1 MYMIMWAENDWIK
14 MKKLGERTEWKWG
27 YEKRTLRFCVLH
39 DRLEEMVL
47 LRALAMWKILHVILL
62 CHRWLRRIFGAFFWN
77 TEAGISLICHKRW
90 FTASKAECNSKKKK
104 KKKKKKKFTELE
116 SCIDYSWFLV
126 LRKSQNWQPERFP
139 IQMKEA
145 HGGKTSS
152 SKFNYPRM
160 QFKLE
165 SNSLLLNWVNA
176 IQYDRHPY
184 SEAKAL
190 KTWL

>member
-1 MYMIMWAENDWIK
+1 MWAENDWIK

-104 KKKKKKKFTELE
+104 KRKKKKEEKEKKKKEIYRIRVMHWLQLVSSFEKVTELTT
-116 SCIDYSWFLV
+116 
-126 LRKSQNWQPERFP
+126 
-139 IQMKEA
+139 
-145 HGGKTSS
+145 GKI
-152 SKFNYPRM
+152 
-160 QFKLE
+160 
-165 SNSLLLNWVNA
+165 SNSNEGGTWRKNIFQQVQLPSNA
-176 IQYDRHPY
+176 I
-184 SEAKAL
+184 
-190 KTWL
+190 